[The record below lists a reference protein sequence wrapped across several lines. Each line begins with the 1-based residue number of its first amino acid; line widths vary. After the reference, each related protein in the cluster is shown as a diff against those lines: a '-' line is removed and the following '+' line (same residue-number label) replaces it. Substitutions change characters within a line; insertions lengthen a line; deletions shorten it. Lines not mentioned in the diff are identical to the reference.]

1 MTALVIFVVTYVG
14 IALTRLPLIRR
25 VNRPAAAFA
34 GAVAMVLF
42 GVMTLDEAVG
52 AVDWGTIALLLG
64 MMVVVACLSRDGY
77 LEKAAALTFGRART
91 PWGLLLMVVALTA
104 IASAVLVNDTAV
116 LVLTPLVI
124 LACRRIHVSPIPFL
138 IAEAMAS
145 NIGSVPSAV
154 GNPQN
159 VIVALQ
165 SGVSFER
172 FALHLLP
179 GAVASGLLLLAV
191 VRWVYRKQFRATPDL
206 RPQTPDPKPQSPE
219 GLGSRAWGTGALAY
233 LSPAVAVLVI
243 AGFATSTWTGFGLP
257 LVALAGA
264 GVLLIANLPS
274 ADGLFKRVDWTLLLF
289 FAGLFIVMGGIAR
302 QDYFK
307 DMVDSVDL
315 GTGPAGVAWVHGAAL
330 VLSQVV
336 SNVPF
341 TILMVPV
348 LSGQGSD
355 LLWLSLASGATL
367 AGNLTLVGAVANLIV
382 AQVAEKDG
390 VVVGFW
396 EFFKV
401 GLVVTI
407 GSVAISWGLL
417 VVQAELGWLK

>member
-1 MTALVIFVVTYVG
+1 LTALVIFVVTYVG

-42 GVMTLDEAVG
+42 GVLTLDEAFR
-52 AVDWGTIALLLG
+52 AVDWNTIALLLG
-64 MMVVVACLSRDGY
+64 MMVVVACLARDGY

-104 IASAVLVNDTAV
+104 VASAVLVNDTAV

-124 LACRRIHVSPIPFL
+124 LACRRLSVSPIPFL
-138 IAEAMAS
+138 VAEAMAS

-165 SGVSFER
+165 SGISFER

-191 VRWVYRKQFRATPDL
+191 VRWVYRKEFRRAGP
-206 RPQTPDPKPQSPE
+206 RPLDAEPRAE
-219 GLGSRAWGTGALAY
+219 GPGEGAQGSGMLTY
-233 LSPAVAVLVI
+233 LSPAVTVLVI
-243 AGFATSTWTGFGLP
+243 VGFATSTWTGLSLP
-257 LVALAGA
+257 LVALFGA
-264 GVLLIANLPS
+264 GVLLLANLPN
-274 ADGLFKRVDWTLLLF
+274 ADNLFGRVDWTLLLF
-289 FAGLFIVMGGIAR
+289 FAGLFIVMGGISR

-307 DMVDSVDL
+307 DVVDSVEL
-315 GTGPAGVAWVHGAAL
+315 GTGPVGIAWVHGAAL
-330 VLSQVV
+330 ALSQVV

-355 LLWLSLASGATL
+355 LLWLSLASAATL

-390 VVVGFW
+390 IVVSFW
-396 EFFKV
+396 EFLKA
-401 GLVVTI
+401 GLIVTV
-407 GSVAISWGLL
+407 GSVLISWGLL
-417 VVQAELGWLK
+417 VVQAQAGWLK